1 MNKSLITLLLF
12 ILVVQTISAQQDSV
26 KLPFAIAGEK
36 KLGDEDLGHKKEGVY
51 FTGIPQFSSDPV
63 NGFGYGVEGILYSN
77 GKRTDPFFNYT
88 PYRRKLSVSVFNTT
102 KSQNEVVLGLDL
114 PYIFNSKWRVRM
126 EGIYENDPNMLY
138 FGLTEKT
145 LSPLVNPQTG
155 ISYTNYSNF
164 LNSLPDNAK
173 NYNRFTQK
181 NNVTLNVSAER
192 SFFKSK
198 MRSIIGLRYG
208 NIGSNPYGGNSLLQN
223 DFLAG
228 KANGVG
234 RTHVAM
240 VQVGLVYDTRDLESD
255 PSKGVFAE
263 VTNELSLTTFGS
275 GYNFNKTFVQVKLY
289 QRLFPSVFKK
299 LILAVRAAAA
309 NLAGNAPFYEYQ
321 EEWSSE
327 GGIYGV
333 AGGGSV
339 LRGYKQS
346 RFIANNVDF
355 ANVELRARFAQFT
368 LLKQHLALSA
378 VPFFDVAGVGDT
390 FSRLISYSSNYRH
403 SEGLGFRIAWNVNT
417 ILRFDYAISNEDKQ
431 FFFQF
436 GHAF

>member
-1 MNKSLITLLLF
+1 MNTKFAILLF
-12 ILVVQTISAQQDSV
+12 IILFTQTISAQQDSV

-36 KLGDEDLGHKKEGVY
+36 KLSEEDLAHKREGIY

-63 NGFGYGVEGILYSN
+63 NGFGYGAEGVLYSN
-77 GKRTDPFFNYT
+77 GKRSDPFFNYT
-88 PYRRKLSVSVFNTT
+88 PYRRKLSISVFNTT

-114 PYIFNSKWRVRM
+114 PYIFNSKWRLRM

-155 ISYTNYSNF
+155 TSYSSYSSF
-164 LNSLPDNAK
+164 TNSLSEDAK

-192 SFFKSK
+192 SFFQSK
-198 MRSIIGLRYG
+198 MRSIFGLRYG
-208 NIGSNPYGGNSLLQN
+208 NINSNPYAGYSLLQS

-228 KANGVG
+228 NVLGVG
-234 RTHVAM
+234 HSHVAM
-240 VQVGLVYDTRDLESD
+240 VQAGLVYDTRDLESD
-255 PSKGVFAE
+255 PGKGIFAE
-263 VTNELSLTTFGS
+263 VTNELSLHAFGS
-275 GYNFNKTFVQVKLY
+275 GFNFNKTFVQVKIY

-299 LILAVRAAAA
+299 LVFAARIGAAA
-309 NLAGNAPFYEYQ
+309 LTGNAPFYEYQ

-333 AGGGSV
+333 AGGGFV

-346 RFIANNVDF
+346 RFVGNYLDF
-355 ANVELRARFAQFT
+355 MNAELRARITQFT

-378 VPFFDVAGVGDT
+378 VPFFDVAGVGNT
-390 FSRLISYSSNYRH
+390 FSHLVGYSANYRYA
-403 SEGLGFRIAWNVNT
+403 EGLGFRIAWNVNT
-417 ILRFDYAISNEDKQ
+417 ILRFDYAISKEDGQ